1 MPDRALLVDTS
12 AWIEALRPAGNAP
25 VRTRVAALLADG
37 RVVTTQM
44 VVMELLSGA
53 RSEEQY
59 DELFEDLSAIPVLA
73 VETSTWM
80 QATRLGF
87 DLRRIGLSIPPTDL
101 LIASV
106 AMANHVAVLH
116 VDRHFDLVASN
127 SPLQVESMIGAV
139 VAKP

>member
-1 MPDRALLVDTS
+1 MPDTALLIDTS
-12 AWIEALRPAGNAP
+12 AWIEALRPAGNAL

-59 DELFEDLSAIPVLA
+59 DELFEDLSAIQVLA

-106 AMANHVAVLH
+106 AMA
-116 VDRHFDLVASN
+116 
-127 SPLQVESMIGAV
+127 
-139 VAKP
+139 